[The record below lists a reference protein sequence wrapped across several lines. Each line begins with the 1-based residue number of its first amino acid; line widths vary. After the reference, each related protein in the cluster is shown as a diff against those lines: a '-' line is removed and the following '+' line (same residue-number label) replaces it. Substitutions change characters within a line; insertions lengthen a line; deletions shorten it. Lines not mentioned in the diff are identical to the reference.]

1 MPATVRKGSEGADV
15 RYVQESLDA
24 LYWPIGRTDGVF
36 DEATEA
42 AVKMFQRHVG
52 VGIDGIVGT
61 RTYAALDRALRE
73 TRGRVWGRGGPRRS
87 PVSLGPLGAA
97 FEGLELSV
105 DDLVVKLG
113 AVEDGVR
120 AQAASLAQA
129 VSFLTRA
136 PAVFLSY
143 LEALLGAELSSLP
156 ESARVEAE
164 RATRLAQRLAAD
176 APRRRLG
183 ETVEQ
188 IVALHASG
196 RAPEIGTAV
205 RTFLSEPELLSDV
218 NAAFAGEPRTLAF
231 ALRSAEGPLALVA
244 TGSGGALRSVAVLG
258 SLGTRGGAEV
268 AAGATLTVT
277 LCRGDL
283 ARFGAA
289 TVNVELA
296 GGEPSA
302 LGWALDPTR
311 LAAGVPVP
319 FDREKD
325 LSNLV
330 SGPTGNPPGAA
341 LGAPVVAS
349 VLWP

>member
-1 MPATVRKGSEGADV
+1 MPATVKKGSEGADV

-24 LYWPIGRTDGVF
+24 LYWPPGRSDGVF

-87 PVSLGPLGAA
+87 PVSLGALGAT

-129 VSFLTRA
+129 VSFLGRT
-136 PAVFLSY
+136 PAVFQSY
-143 LEALLGAELSSLP
+143 LEALVGAELSSLP
-156 ESARVEAE
+156 ESARADGE
-164 RATRLAQRLAAD
+164 RAARLAQRMTAD
-176 APRRRLG
+176 GPRRRLG
-183 ETVEQ
+183 ETLEQ
-188 IVALHASG
+188 VVALHASG

-205 RTFLSEPELLSDV
+205 RALFNEPELVTDV
-218 NAAFAGEPRTLAF
+218 NAALAGAPSTLAF
-231 ALRSAEGPLALVA
+231 ELWSADGRVTLVA
-244 TGSGGALRSVAVLG
+244 TGGAGALRSVAVVG
-258 SLGTRGGAEV
+258 SLGARGGAEL
-268 AAGATLTVT
+268 AAAAAATVT

-283 ARFGAA
+283 TRFGAA
-289 TVNVELA
+289 TLDVQLA
-296 GGEPSA
+296 SGEPTA
-302 LGWALDPTR
+302 LGWALDVSR

-325 LSNLV
+325 LCKV
-330 SGPTGNPPGAA
+330 TSGPTGRPAGAA
-341 LGAPVVAS
+341 LGAPIPTT